1 MKISKKA
8 KVLVGLQAAVTA
20 GPSLLSNINVSADR
34 LDDTKAELEQ
44 GGINVAISERTEVV
58 APDKVAERKAEV
70 EKDAEAQI
78 THAKDL
84 VQKYADDIK
93 KHEAN
98 EVEYKKLEQARQKEI
113 DYIKSIEHE
122 NADILNGY
130 YKQLLKA
137 QDTSE
142 HKKAVDKIKAEN
154 AELLSKYYNEVAE
167 VNRYNEHVVL
177 DYNDRVRDRDNNYL
191 AQLENIKKDA
201 ETVKQ
206 YNDKVTREYQDEL
219 GKVRASN
226 KQKTATYEKDLAK
239 YKVDLAAYETD
250 KARFDRETAEYE
262 AKLSENAGIKA
273 RNERKQQQFEK
284 DKAEYQKQV
293 ADEETRYNS
302 ELKRVTDKNK
312 EIDESNKR
320 KTDDYNKRVQDAE
333 NKYKKELDEYNKN
346 KQQAQ
351 TDAQNYDAAK
361 KKYDQDLADYNT
373 KKTKYENDKREY
385 EKRKAEHE
393 KKKREIDGQNNADT
407 SGKKIYTSPDGKVTV
422 YDKGEAKEGVDYFSK
437 RYSIVTKGNIATVDG
452 RITIAKEK
460 LPSYT
465 MLAYQESHLIKDVGR
480 TTDGRTIDLRL
491 TSVGKKNDKA
501 VRFRAPNS
509 DDGFDTDAGSIVFPY
524 SMDMKV
530 EYLDSATGKPLKL
543 FYPLMISDIDN
554 KQTVTVQNMGGE
566 YYTTLLADEATSN
579 VKYTQ
584 DKDGIT
590 LQATTDK
597 DVRGAVN
604 APNGSVLMLANI
616 SEYTYSLFTSEHR
629 DDSSFSELYGKIGV
643 SAIREI
649 GEFTEKEPT
658 FNEKEPTPPK
668 APGSFNGKEPVKE
681 SIPKPTMETHLP
693 QPTKHTFTPPVQPTL
708 TPIVEPV
715 KPKAVAPAPDE
726 PIKPTLKD
734 EPKAPELLTPNTA
747 IPEKPEVEM
756 YKLKK
761 VPAMPALKEL
771 PKEPDCECPKRPEL
785 KPVPEFDRTMKL
797 RKGSLPIKPSV
808 RFTRTT
814 VLAEDVTETPVE
826 TPKAPEVS
834 HRVYYLDQETGDEVK
849 PSETLNEGVNA
860 LELNA
865 PVGYTFV
872 RTEKLPNGD
881 VKHYYKKT
889 KVEPTKPSDPLYEKP
904 AVEKPAEPKK
914 PTEPVKPTE
923 PIKPVEPTKPAD
935 DKKGSKVDVPT
946 DAHNEPAIVEK
957 PEDHK
962 KGTKVEVPTD
972 DTKKDV
978 EPVKDVEPT
987 KSDDTK
993 KGSKLELPT
1002 DEPKEL
1008 KEDPQD
1014 SYKATTKEDAK
1025 EDAKD
1030 IKDLK
1035 EDPKAKEEK
1044 PKDAKP
1050 SENKGS
1056 ATPKEDAKASEK
1068 TAEKS
1073 TGKKLPETGDPI
1085 SLASLGLASLIGAR
1099 KLRRKK

>member
-78 THAKDL
+78 THAKEL

-98 EVEYKKLEQARQKEI
+98 EAEYKKLEQARQKEI

-122 NADILNGY
+122 NADILDGY

-142 HKKAVDKIKAEN
+142 HKKAVEKIKAEN

-226 KQKTATYEKDLAK
+226 KQKTTTYEKDLAK

-284 DKAEYQKQV
+284 DKVEYQKQV

-312 EIDESNKR
+312 EIDESNNR

-346 KQQAQ
+346 KQKAQ
-351 TDAQNYDAAK
+351 NDQQNYDAAK

-373 KKTKYENDKREY
+373 KKDKYENDKREY
-385 EKRKAEHE
+385 EKRKADHE
-393 KKKREIDGQNNADT
+393 KKKREIDGQNNNLTNGA
-407 SGKKIYTSPDGKVTV
+407 GNKIYTSPDGNVTV
-422 YDKGEAKEGVDYFSK
+422 YDKGSAPEGVDYFGQ
-437 RYSIVTKGNIATVDG
+437 RYTIITKGNVATVDG
-452 RITIAKEK
+452 RIEISRDK
-460 LPSYT
+460 LNNT
-465 MLAYQESHLIKDVGR
+465 TGGTLRKGEHLLLKNVGR
-480 TTDGRTIDLRL
+480 TTDGRSIDVKITNEGSDDKTIRY
-491 TSVGKKNDKA
+491 KA
-501 VRFRAPNS
+501 P
-509 DDGFDTDAGSIVFPY
+509 DDGFDPNNGSITFSY
-524 SMDMKV
+524 SLNARIQ
-530 EYLDSATGKPLKL
+530 YLDSATGQPIEL
-543 FYPLMISDIDN
+543 FYPLLLSDIDN
-554 KQTVTVQNMGGE
+554 AQIATVTKITGT
-566 YYTTLLADEATSN
+566 YYTTLLADEGLSKVRYEQDEDGAKLSATVN
-579 VKYTQ
+579 E
-584 DKDGIT
+584 
-590 LQATTDK
+590 
-597 DVRGAVN
+597 DVLGAKASPRGA
-604 APNGSVLMLANI
+604 ALVLAKMSGYLYNLYDGGHD
-616 SEYTYSLFTSEHR
+616 S
-629 DDSSFSELYGKIGV
+629 SSFSELYGKIGV
-643 SAIREI
+643 STIKEI
-649 GEFTEKEPT
+649 GDFTEKEPT
-658 FNEKEPTPPK
+658 FNEKEPTPPT
-668 APGSFNGKEPVKE
+668 APTLFNGKEPVKE
-681 SIPKPTMETHLP
+681 SIPKPTIETHLP
-693 QPTKHTFTPPVQPTL
+693 QPTKRTFTPPVQPTL
-708 TPIVEPV
+708 TPIVEPI

-797 RKGSLPIKPSV
+797 RKGALPIKPSV

-814 VLAEDVTETPVE
+814 VLAEDVTETLVE
-826 TPKAPEVS
+826 TPKVPEVS
-834 HRVYYLDQETGDEVK
+834 HRVYYLDPETGDEVK
-849 PSETLNEGVNA
+849 P
-860 LELNA
+860 
-865 PVGYTFV
+865 F
-872 RTEKLPNGD
+872 RT
-881 VKHYYKKT
+881 VKRFY
-889 KVEPTKPSDPLYEKP
+889 
-904 AVEKPAEPKK
+904 
-914 PTEPVKPTE
+914 
-923 PIKPVEPTKPAD
+923 
-935 DKKGSKVDVPT
+935 
-946 DAHNEPAIVEK
+946 
-957 PEDHK
+957 
-962 KGTKVEVPTD
+962 
-972 DTKKDV
+972 
-978 EPVKDVEPT
+978 
-987 KSDDTK
+987 
-993 KGSKLELPT
+993 
-1002 DEPKEL
+1002 
-1008 KEDPQD
+1008 
-1014 SYKATTKEDAK
+1014 
-1025 EDAKD
+1025 
-1030 IKDLK
+1030 
-1035 EDPKAKEEK
+1035 
-1044 PKDAKP
+1044 
-1050 SENKGS
+1050 
-1056 ATPKEDAKASEK
+1056 
-1068 TAEKS
+1068 
-1073 TGKKLPETGDPI
+1073 
-1085 SLASLGLASLIGAR
+1085 
-1099 KLRRKK
+1099 